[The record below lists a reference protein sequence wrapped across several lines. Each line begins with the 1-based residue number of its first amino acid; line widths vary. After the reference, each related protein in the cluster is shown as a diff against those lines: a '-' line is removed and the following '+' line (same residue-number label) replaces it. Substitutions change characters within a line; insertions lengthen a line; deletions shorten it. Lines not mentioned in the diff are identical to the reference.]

1 MKISVYLRLSIL
13 ELNKILI
20 HKFRYAYVKL
30 KYDEK
35 VKMCYMV
42 TERFTVYINT
52 RWYLWRYYTIWWK

>member
-52 RWYLWRYYTIWWK
+52 R